1 MSDFLQG
8 ATMLAA
14 FAIAVLFLRFWRD
27 TGDRLFAV
35 FAAAFTFFG
44 SSRIALHVLDAD
56 SEARTWVYALRAA
69 TFLAIIAAVIDKNL
83 RGETELPTGDE
94 EPGRRASA
102 D

>member
-8 ATMLAA
+8 ASMLAA

-35 FAAAFTFFG
+35 FAAAFALLG
-44 SSRIALHVLDAD
+44 ISRIALHVLDAD

-69 TFLAIIAAVIDKNL
+69 AFLAIIAAVIDKNV
-83 RGETELPTGDE
+83 RGETDLQTADE
-94 EPGRRASA
+94 EAGRRASA